1 MLLTYTITSIT
12 NEVELLRC
20 DFFCCVAVVDVGVWA
35 RESFVLMKNLRMI
48 LR

>member
-20 DFFCCVAVVDVGVWA
+20 DFFFVALLSWMLVYG
-35 RESFVLMKNLRMI
+35 LGNL
-48 LR
+48 LF